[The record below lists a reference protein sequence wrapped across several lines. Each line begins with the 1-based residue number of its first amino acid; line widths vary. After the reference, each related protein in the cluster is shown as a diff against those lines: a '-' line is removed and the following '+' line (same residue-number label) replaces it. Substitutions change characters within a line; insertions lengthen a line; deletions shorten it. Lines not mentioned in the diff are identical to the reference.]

1 MSTDAKILLGIAG
14 FTFLVIGGILALSMR
29 NQSPQSASNVVTPE
43 QRDKLVR
50 PDSQMIAAT
59 SSRVTLVEF
68 ADFECEAC
76 RAAYPTVKK
85 ILNEYQGKI
94 TFVLRNFPL
103 HGNSI
108 LAAQAAEAAGEQDKF
123 WAMYDL
129 LFTKQSEW
137 GEKQVPQTE
146 LFTQYATTLGLDI
159 KKFTATLQSDRY
171 RDKIMRDKNDGLA
184 LGVKGTPTFFL
195 NNTMLSGMPSYTEL
209 KGLIDAELQ
218 SVAP

>member
-14 FTFLVIGGILALSMR
+14 LTLLIIGGIVALSIR
-29 NQSPQSASNVVTPE
+29 NNISQSASAVVAPE
-43 QRDKLVR
+43 QRDRLVR
-50 PDSQMIAAT
+50 PDSQRIAAT
-59 SSRVTLVEF
+59 PSRVTLVEF

-85 ILNEYQGKI
+85 LLNEYQGKI

-103 HGNSI
+103 HGNSV

-129 LFTKQSEW
+129 LFTKQGEW

-146 LFTQYATTLGLDI
+146 LFVQYAAMLGLDV

-171 RDKIMRDKNDGLA
+171 QDKIRRDKSDGLA

-195 NNTMLSGMPSYTEL
+195 NNTMLTVMPSYEEL
-209 KGLIDAELQ
+209 KVLVEAELEA
-218 SVAP
+218 SAP